1 MKKITIPI
9 LFGAGIILIGMW
21 AFLKFQDGSESAA
34 SLLNEA
40 EGKSIV
46 DLKGDDQTGHPV
58 KTFDITASEKQWQIN
73 QDKSVQAWTYNQSV
87 PGQEIRVQE
96 GDYVKV
102 HLKNDLD
109 VPVTIHWHG
118 VVLPNKMDGVPG
130 ITQDAVLPGEEFTYE
145 FLADNPGTYWY
156 HSHQHSSKQVDKG
169 LYGAFIVEE
178 DQTNYSQDH
187 TFILDEWAINSE
199 KQSITNMGS
208 MMTGGMSG
216 DGEADTKAM
225 YDTLTINGKNGSS
238 LSPIDIKEGESARL
252 RFVNAGYQTHVV
264 QFTDQMRVI
273 AVDGED
279 VTSNEQQSKLEIA
292 PGERIDVEWKNE
304 GGSISLLSQ
313 SEGTNDVTIPL
324 SDEGSQMTGEQEESS
339 GGLASG
345 TSYESKELLFDK
357 TPENPD
363 VTYEMNLN
371 MGMNMGEGMVFQ
383 INEDTFPD
391 TPPIQV
397 EEGDLVKVELKNTG
411 MLNHPMHL
419 HGHRF
424 QVVSKNGKKL
434 NNPIVKDL
442 INVKPGETYEVYFK
456 ANNKGEW
463 LFHCHD
469 NNHADRGMVT
479 IVDYKSVYSPFEIGR
494 GTKNAP

>member
-21 AFLKFQDGSESAA
+21 AFLKFQGGSESAA
-34 SLLNEA
+34 SVLNEA
-40 EGKSIV
+40 EGESIV
-46 DLKGDDQTGHPV
+46 DLQGDEKEGHPV
-58 KTFDITASEKQWQIN
+58 KQFDLTASEEQWEIN
-73 QDKSVQAWTYNQSV
+73 QDTSVQAWTYNQSV
-87 PGQEIRVQE
+87 PGQEIRVKE

-102 HLKNDLD
+102 HLKNNLD

-178 DQTNYSQDH
+178 DQSDYSQDH
-187 TFILDEWAINSE
+187 TFILDEWAIHSE
-199 KQSITNMGS
+199 KQSLTNMGS

-225 YDTLTINGKNGSS
+225 YDTLTINGKNESS
-238 LSPIDIKEGESARL
+238 LRPIDINEGESARL

-279 VTSNEQQSKLEIA
+279 VTSHEKQSKLEIA
-292 PGERIDVEWKNE
+292 PGERIDVEWTNK
-304 GGSISLLSQ
+304 GGTIRLLSQ
-313 SEGTNDVTIPL
+313 SEGSKDVRIPFKN
-324 SDEGSQMTGEQEESS
+324 GSSKIGEQEKSS

-345 TSYESKELLFDK
+345 TSYKSKELLFDEI
-357 TPENPD
+357 PENPD
-363 VTYEMNLN
+363 VTYKMNLN

-397 EEGDLVKVELKNTG
+397 KEGDLVKVELKNTG

-434 NNPIVKDL
+434 NNPVVKDL

-479 IVDYKSVYSPFEIGR
+479 IVDYKSVYSPFEIGG